1 MLVRIVSTVDQEKR
15 QNHSTLLRIFYQH
28 RPSAAQYPA
37 RLSRCC
43 TPAKPARCSAG
54 TAPDAQRRQPADQAI
69 GNRAGR
75 GPVGPP
81 RPWLGAQC
89 RRPGL
94 AGGGRTRAGRPGQR
108 CAGRADGRVRAG
120 PATAADGA
128 AELCA
133 ALVIAAHDAL
143 ARTPPRYLA
152 GRACLH
158 AGGGLGARR
167 LSRPLRV
174 GAGPWK
180 GLVAERLTDS
190 ALIAVAAPTRAA
202 RLRYGDHTAI
212 AAEPLLGHT
221 ELWDEF
227 LALCGCKLSGKS
239 VADFNDSGLMLQAA
253 EGDLGIAL
261 ARELLAADALQAGR
275 LVRVSP
281 LALSTLQSGGASTYW
296 CVYPAGLADWP
307 PLLAL
312 RLWLA
317 DEMTLAPA
325 ADPAALVSPST
336 KVAKPPSKPSSKTRA
351 KTSPSGQTGSQSRAP
366 SPPPA
371 RRPR

>member
-1 MLVRIVSTVDQEKR
+1 MAHLPLNTLPAFRAAAHLQNLRAAALELHLTHSAVSQQIKQLETVLGVALFDRRGRGLVLNAAGQA
-15 QNHSTLLRIFYQH
+15 LLAAVEPALDGLASGVR
-28 RPSAAQYPA
+28 AAQTA
-37 RLSRCC
+37 ACGQAQQLRLTVLPSF
-43 TPAKPARCSAG
+43 
-54 TAPDAQRRQPADQAI
+54 AQRWLL
-69 GNRAGR
+69 
-75 GPVGPP
+75 P
-81 RPWLGAQC
+81 RM
-89 RRPGL
+89 
-94 AGGGRTRAGRPGQR
+94 TRWRERHPDISLDVHASTQVV
-108 CAGRADGRVRAG
+108 D
-120 PATAADGA
+120 
-128 AELCA
+128 
-133 ALVIAAHDAL
+133 L
-143 ARTPPRYLA
+143 ARE
-152 GRACLH
+152 GFH
-158 AGGGLGARR
+158 AA
-167 LSRPLRV
+167 LRV

-296 CVYPAGLADWP
+296 CVYLAELADWP

-317 DEMTLAPA
+317 DEMTLARAALAPA
-325 ADPAALVSPST
+325 ADPAALVSPSK

-351 KTSPSGQTGSQSRAP
+351 ETSPSGQTGSQSRAP